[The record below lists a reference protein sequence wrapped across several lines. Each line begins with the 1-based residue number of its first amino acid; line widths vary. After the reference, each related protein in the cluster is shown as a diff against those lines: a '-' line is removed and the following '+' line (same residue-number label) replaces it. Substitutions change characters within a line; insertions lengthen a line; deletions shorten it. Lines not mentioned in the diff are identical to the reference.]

1 MNPENCALFLVKLS
15 TAFASF
21 LRFLNQGE
29 FFTLFASAALTVIY
43 EFITR
48 FTLFS

>member
-1 MNPENCALFLVKLS
+1 MNPENCALFLIKLS
-15 TAFASF
+15 TTFASF

-29 FFTLFASAALTVIY
+29 FFTLLTSAALAVIY
-43 EFITR
+43 EFSTL